1 MRKFWDILKTK
12 TWFRIIS
19 NRFVLSTLLFAIW
32 MGFLDVNSWL
42 IHLELNQEIE
52 DLKTSIEYYQSEI
65 EKDEARLEQLNSS
78 PENLE
83 KFAREQYY
91 LSAPGEEIYLI
102 QSKESRD

>member
-1 MRKFWDILKTK
+1 MREFWESLKTK

-19 NRFVLSTLLFAIW
+19 NRFVLSSLLFVLW

-42 IHLELNQEIE
+42 IHHELDQELD

-65 EKDEARLEQLNSS
+65 EKDEARLKQLNSN

-91 LSAPGEEIYLI
+91 LCAPGEEIFLI
-102 QSKESRD
+102 ETSEETE